1 VQIRAVHSF
10 RRRFG
15 VRSGVATI
23 ALAAAA
29 VVGAQAPEEPARRR
43 LESGRAFLTT
53 QNYGEALKDFQF
65 VLQAYPTSSVADD
78 ALLELARYQLDVAK
92 DVRAADASADSLLA
106 QYPTS
111 NSVPMA
117 LVVKGRVALS
127 GATTPEQVAAAIAA
141 LDRVPQL
148 YEGTD
153 AVAAAMF
160 YSAEAARAA
169 GRRQEA
175 AERWDRL
182 VMDYPRSPWTPR
194 ALLGSAANLVAS
206 AQPARAMAQLQ
217 RLRQTFPTSPEA
229 AVALDWNTVLY
240 RLYVRPPAQPPYA
253 FSETLAGPA
262 GKLRDVVD
270 IAIDREDNLLVAAK
284 DGVTVIGRNR
294 SLVRT
299 IPAPEPRGLFFD
311 AAGRPLTIHDDG
323 RLRESGKPGLVLAT
337 ASADGRV
344 KPLKI
349 EAAATTSSGDLLVA
363 DRDSKAIFRFS
374 ADGKPRGEFARQ
386 IPARRLASSEA
397 DEVAALDPDGR
408 SVTVFGRDGRMT
420 GRIAERGATWQLR
433 QPIDVAF
440 DRLGHVYVLDR
451 TAILVFSPGGA
462 SLVTSFTVPER
473 SPGSFGNPQALALDA
488 AGRLYVFNSRVD
500 GIQVYR

>member
-1 VQIRAVHSF
+1 
-10 RRRFG
+10 
-15 VRSGVATI
+15 
-23 ALAAAA
+23 
-29 VVGAQAPEEPARRR
+29 
-43 LESGRAFLTT
+43 
-53 QNYGEALKDFQF
+53 
-65 VLQAYPTSSVADD
+65 
-78 ALLELARYQLDVAK
+78 
-92 DVRAADASADSLLA
+92 
-106 QYPTS
+106 
-111 NSVPMA
+111 
-117 LVVKGRVALS
+117 
-127 GATTPEQVAAAIAA
+127 
-141 LDRVPQL
+141 
-148 YEGTD
+148 
-153 AVAAAMF
+153 
-160 YSAEAARAA
+160 
-169 GRRQEA
+169 
-175 AERWDRL
+175 
-182 VMDYPRSPWTPR
+182 MDYPRSPWTPR